1 MDNSEQQDF
10 WTNIAGPKWV
20 ENQEAMDALMQPVL
34 DGVLDRAGLQPGD
47 TVLDIGCGT
56 GASTLAAADIV
67 GSEGQVLGADISTLL
82 LDVAR
87 TRAAGRDT
95 IRFVDADAAT
105 YAFEPASFDHL
116 ISRFGVMFFADSV
129 AAFANMAQALK
140 PGAQVSFASWGQIP
154 NNPFFV
160 DAAQAA
166 REALGPIPRADPD
179 EPGPFAFRDPERVLA
194 ILSDAGLQSPAV
206 DVVDLH
212 LTPPGTVQDF
222 ADRAIAIGPVEATL
236 RHYDATP
243 EQAKTV
249 REAVVA
255 QFAKYETAE
264 GMRIPA
270 EINFFTARAA

>member
-20 ENQEAMDALMQPVL
+20 ENQVAMDALMQPVL
-34 DGVLDRAGLQPGD
+34 DGVLERAGLQPGD

-67 GSEGQVLGADISTLL
+67 GSEGHVVGADISTLL
-82 LDVAR
+82 LDLAR
-87 TRAAGRDT
+87 ERSAGRDT
-95 IRFVDADAAT
+95 INYIDADAGT
-105 YAFEPASFDHL
+105 HTFETEAFDHL

-129 AAFANMAQALK
+129 AAFANMAKGLK
-140 PGAQVSFASWGQIP
+140 PGAQVCFASWGQIP

-166 REALGPIPRADPD
+166 RDALGPIPRADPD
-179 EPGPFAFRDPERVLA
+179 EPGPFAFRDPERVLG
-194 ILSDAGLQSPAV
+194 ILSDAGLNAPAV

-212 LTPPGTVQDF
+212 LTPPGMVQDF
-222 ADRAIAIGPVEATL
+222 ADRALAIGPVEATL

-243 EQAKTV
+243 DQANTV

-270 EINFFTARAA
+270 EINFFTARVA

>member
-10 WTNIAGPKWV
+10 WTNVAGPKWV
-20 ENQEAMDALMQPVL
+20 ENQVGMDALMQPVL
-34 DGVLDRAGLQPGD
+34 DGVLERAGLQSGD
-47 TVLDIGCGT
+47 AVLDIGCGT

-67 GSEGQVLGADISTLL
+67 GSAGQVMGADISTLL
-82 LDVAR
+82 LDMAR
-87 TRAAGRDT
+87 DRAADRGN
-95 IRFVDADAAT
+95 IRFVDADAST

-129 AAFANMAQALK
+129 AAFANMAKGLK

-166 REALGPIPRADPD
+166 RDALGPIPRADPD

-194 ILSDAGLQSPAV
+194 ILSDAGLNAPAV
-206 DVVDLH
+206 DVIELH
-212 LTPPGTVQDF
+212 LTPAGTVQDF
-222 ADRAIAIGPVEATL
+222 ADRALAIGPVEATL

-243 EQAKTV
+243 AQANAA